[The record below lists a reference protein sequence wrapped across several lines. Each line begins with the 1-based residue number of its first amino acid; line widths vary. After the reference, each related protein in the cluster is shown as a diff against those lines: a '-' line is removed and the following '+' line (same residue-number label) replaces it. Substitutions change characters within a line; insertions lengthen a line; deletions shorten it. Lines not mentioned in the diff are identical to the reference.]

1 MHLLYRI
8 ISFSKH
14 RRLDT
19 ITQHLTA
26 RLLQQKAPHQL
37 SLPIPLRLP
46 APLQLTPL
54 ICLLPLLFPLQMQ
67 ALKVKFNLYFW
78 ILFPEKFVEF
88 NIHVISGIFKERQS
102 SLTRSF
108 LCAGRNIHDQS
119 SLNGY
124 NVSRNA
130 AFLWLNFFYIYI
142 LWKCFIIKA
151 VKTF

>member
-19 ITQHLTA
+19 ITQHITV
-26 RLLQQKAPHQL
+26 RLPQLKAPHQL

-46 APLQLTPL
+46 PPLHLTSP

-88 NIHVISGIFKERQS
+88 NIHVISGIFKERLS

-108 LCAGRNIHDQS
+108 WCAGRNIHDQS

-130 AFLWLNFFYIYI
+130 AFLWLNFLYNVYSLEMFYYQSS
-142 LWKCFIIKA
+142 
-151 VKTF
+151 KTF